1 MLYAVLG
8 IAAVGLL
15 ALLYWAFAP
24 GPVRWRAF
32 QRAQKALANG
42 DWKPA
47 LDTAEKYLA
56 QSPNAAWKARLD
68 NLAGECHQRA
78 LDDALKAKR
87 FEDARGHA
95 ASAALHLKQD
105 EAELTAR
112 VVEAAL
118 AETRRLY
125 ATDTTD
131 AGTAAVR
138 DMLARVVKVNDGK
151 APPEAGFWQ
160 ALCLVREGDFD
171 GAVAILSGVC
181 DETSR
186 QIIDPPLYVGILYHR
201 LGKPQEALKWLSEA
215 NRIDPN
221 CAFVTW
227 QIGVSLMVSGG
238 DSGLAMRALQRAMG
252 PRGLPMWKGDPA
264 RMWVEAFPEG
274 KSYIRR
280 AAAKTGK
287 AFPCPLLGTDINVL
301 LRQGNLALAQACY
314 KQDKFQDA
322 ADLYGK
328 LLESSP
334 PTVLLL
340 RGYGLSLARLGQHD
354 QAYKQLRLA
363 LEQESPKDPF
373 TAGYLALCGAMGKPT
388 NADDKPKNVTWAL
401 RLLANYPVYENA
413 EWAGLVRDVHSEARR
428 NNIALPLPDQELLC
442 DALASVQADDPKAAA
457 AFAHLTM
464 THPEAVKP
472 IYAWLYSRAATAHG
486 VSSPVDLDL
495 FARTFQEAGKARGF
509 FEAQKW
515 DFADVEYTYLE
526 RTAKRAPGAFPVV
539 LGPDYAPKG
548 EEFLLTRSDMEE
560 KAGRKDNA
568 KASAEILLRLA
579 PQSLKGHDRLA
590 CLHYRSGEVERAVDV
605 LANWGKLA
613 PSDHWPFVRKAVIEQ
628 ERGNPAGRSEA
639 ITQALSLTHGQVRG
653 AVAYLGAQLALREG
667 SRLLQAGKTRPHLPD
682 LSPDATGAVGDGRR
696 LLEECLRE
704 VPGHADALWCLAAVR
719 SVQRD
724 RAGLAELAPQMDRP
738 DVADPRFHYM
748 GAVCQLAAGQFA
760 RAVEVAERA
769 GSGGAAGGPPA
780 PPTAPLLKQ
789 EARFVQAW
797 AKVNLGDID
806 GAIALLKPVAS
817 DTSAPSV
824 MYARALLG
832 QLCYQ
837 KGAYDE
843 AIQHWSHIDPAARA
857 RWGLDEPLRHTVLLA
872 GLSAM
877 QGQKFE
883 QAADRFR
890 EAGRL
895 GLRDKRLGGLV
906 TLALVKA
913 GQRLLY
919 DSKG

>member
-1 MLYAVLG
+1 MLYIVLG

-15 ALLYWAFAP
+15 ALLYWGFAP
-24 GPVRWRAF
+24 GPVRWRAY
-32 QRAQKALANG
+32 QRAQKALAAG
-42 DWKPA
+42 EWTPA
-47 LDTAEKYLA
+47 LAAAEKYLA
-56 QSPNAAWKARLD
+56 LSPNAAWKARLD
-68 NLAGECHQRA
+68 NLAGESHQRA
-78 LDDALKAKR
+78 LDDALKDKH
-87 FEDARGHA
+87 FDDALDHA
-95 ASAALHLKQD
+95 TAAARHLALD
-105 EAELTAR
+105 GAEMAAR

-125 ATDTTD
+125 CADLSD
-131 AGTAAVR
+131 AGTLAVR
-138 DMLARVVKVNDGK
+138 TLLARVVKLNAGK

-160 ALCLVREGDFD
+160 ALCLVREGDFE
-171 GAVAILSGVC
+171 GAIAILTGVC
-181 DETSR
+181 EETAR
-186 QIIDPPLYVGILYHR
+186 TVIDPPLYTGILYHR

-215 NRIDPN
+215 NRIDGN
-221 CAFVTW
+221 CPLVTW

-252 PRGLPMWKGDPA
+252 PRGLPMWKNDPP
-264 RMWVEAFPEG
+264 RLWVEAFPEG
-274 KSYIRR
+274 RSYVRR
-280 AAAKTGK
+280 AAAKSGK
-287 AFPCPLLGTDINVL
+287 AFPCPLLGTDLAIL

-314 KQDKFQDA
+314 KEAKFQDA
-322 ADLYGK
+322 SDLYAK

-340 RGYGLSLARLGQHD
+340 RGYGLSLARLGLHD

-363 LEQESPKDPF
+363 LEQENPKDPF

-401 RLLANYPVYENA
+401 RLLATYPVYENA
-413 EWAGLVRDVHSEARR
+413 EWAGLVRDVHAEARR
-428 NNIALPLPDQELLC
+428 NGIALALPDQELLC
-442 DALASVQADDPKAAA
+442 DALSSVQADDPKAAA

-464 THPEAVKP
+464 THPDAVKP
-472 IYAWLYSRAATAHG
+472 IHAWLYSRAATVHG
-486 VSSPVDLDL
+486 VSSPADLDL

-509 FEAQKW
+509 FDAQKW
-515 DFADVEYTYLE
+515 DFSEVEYTYLE
-526 RTAKRAPGAFPVV
+526 RTAKRAPGSFPPV

-548 EEFLLTRSDMEE
+548 EELLLLRSDVEE
-560 KAGRKDNA
+560 KAGRKDSA
-568 KASAEILLRLA
+568 KASAEVLLRLA
-579 PQSLKGHDRLA
+579 PRSLRGHDRLA

-639 ITQALSLTHGQVRG
+639 ITTALDLTHGAVRG

-667 SRLLQAGKTRPHLPD
+667 SKLLQTGKSRPHLPD
-682 LSPDATGAVGDGRR
+682 LSPEAGSAVGDGRR

-704 VPGHADALWCLAAVR
+704 VPDHPDALWCLAAVR

-724 RAGLAELAPQMDRP
+724 RDGLAALAPLMDRP
-738 DVADPRFHYM
+738 DVADPRFHYL

-760 RAVEVAERA
+760 RAAEVAQR
-769 GSGGAAGGPPA
+769 AAGA
-780 PPTAPLLKQ
+780 LLQ
-789 EARFVQAW
+789 ECRFVQAW
-797 AKVNLGDID
+797 AKVKLGDGD
-806 GAIALLKPVAS
+806 AAIALLKPVAS
-817 DTSAPSV
+817 DSSAPSV

-832 QLCYQ
+832 QLCYE
-837 KGAYDE
+837 KAAYDDAILHWTAVE
-843 AIQHWSHIDPAARA
+843 AGARA
-857 RWGLDEPLRHTVLLA
+857 RWGLDEPLRQTVLLA
-872 GLSAM
+872 GLTAM
-877 QGQKFE
+877 HGSKFE

-890 EAGRL
+890 EAGKL

-919 DSKG
+919 NDQG